1 MTQETLKRAEE
12 LFEAIR
18 GLINQKD
25 KWNNTNGICNVQ
37 LKDGMAYTPVN
48 VAYIDFEV
56 LRTLVLAKINKELEQ
71 LQEEFD
77 SL

>member
-1 MTQETLKRAEE
+1 MTLETLKRAKE
-12 LFEAIR
+12 LYEAIR
-18 GLINQKD
+18 NLINQKD
-25 KWNNTNGICNVQ
+25 KWNNANGIYNVQ

-48 VAYIDFEV
+48 VDYIDFEV

>member
-1 MTQETLKRAEE
+1 MIPETLKRAKE
-12 LFEAIR
+12 LYEAIR
-18 GLINQKD
+18 NLINQKD
-25 KWNNTNGICNVQ
+25 KWNNANGIYNIQ

-48 VAYIDFEV
+48 VDYIDFEV